1 MSAKNVLT
9 LTAEAINQTKALLAK
24 RGKPSLGIR
33 VGVKTGGCSGKKYY
47 VEYADS
53 KSPYDEIVEYDG
65 VMILI
70 DPKALMY
77 LLGTE
82 MDYHETSFK
91 SGFIFTNPNE
101 KGNCGCGKS
110 FSV

>member
-1 MSAKNVLT
+1 MTGKNVLT
-9 LTAEAINQTKALLAK
+9 LTDEAVDQIRALLAK

-47 VEYADS
+47 VEYADN
-53 KSPYDEIVEYDG
+53 KTPYDEIVEYSG
-65 VMILI
+65 VTILI

-82 MDYHETSFK
+82 MDYHETAFK
-91 SGFIFTNPNE
+91 AGFVFTNPNE

-110 FSV
+110 FNV